1 MDVQRPAKMKT
12 LRVNHYGPP
21 MEVLAMH
28 EVEVPSPGKGQIL
41 VKVHACALNPAD
53 WAVCQGFFPVP
64 PPRGIGFDVSGTVEA
79 LGEGITTIQVGDRVF
94 GVPDY
99 LSHPTAGASEYAVLK
114 VWVAVPQG
122 LDFTEAAT
130 LPMSVETATRALD
143 RLVMS
148 AGQSLVVNGGGTMT
162 GFAAVQMGLMR
173 GLRVIAIAG
182 ETFAGRLRELG
193 ASIAPYGDGVV
204 ERVLALAGGP
214 VDFAF
219 HTARVDGALP
229 GLVRMVGGD
238 PRRVMSISDF
248 DQDGLGVQTSGR
260 ERGVVQR
267 YDVLPRYAELAAERR
282 FTIPIA
288 RAYSFDDWRDAA
300 ARSQSGQA
308 HGKVMLVID
317 PA

>member
-1 MDVQRPAKMKT
+1 MDAQRPATMKT
-12 LRVNHYGPP
+12 LRVNHYGLPI
-21 MEVLAMH
+21 EVLAMV

-79 LGEGITTIQVGDRVF
+79 LGEGITDVQVGDRVF

-99 LSHPTAGASEYAVLK
+99 LGYPTAGASEYAVLK

-122 LDFTEAAT
+122 LDITEAAT

-182 ETFAGRLRELG
+182 ETFARRLRELG
-193 ASIAPYGDGVV
+193 ASTTPYGDGVV

-229 GLVRMVGGD
+229 GLVKMVGGD
-238 PRRVMSISDF
+238 PRRVMRISDF
-248 DQDGLGVQTSGR
+248 DRDRLGVLTSGR

-267 YDVLPRYAELAAERR
+267 YDVMPRYAELAAEGR

-308 HGKVMLVID
+308 HGKVVLVID